1 MEQTRISHYRIG
13 RMLGR
18 GGMGEVYE
26 AEDEDLGRQV
36 ALKFIAPELA
46 ADPANLKRFEHEARA
61 AASLNHPNI
70 ATLYA
75 FERADGRSFIAME
88 LVPGESLRARLR
100 GGPLPLAEALLTS
113 HDVAAAL
120 AVAHRRGLIHRDIKP
135 ENLMF
140 GEDGRIR
147 VMDFGLARAIE
158 ATRLTMTGSAV
169 GTAAYMSPES
179 VHGRA
184 TTASDVFALGIVLH
198 EMLTGDLPFAGDSAL
213 ALMFTIVNEP
223 PHPLRE
229 KRPGAPEALETLL
242 QRLLSKDPA
251 GRPDALTVARELA
264 AIAAAPLPPDA
275 DAAIE
280 NIRTPSIAGDARSDA
295 FTVITSAPRE
305 GGGSEAAAPGGFAPA
320 ASVRDSVPRG
330 MAPRV
335 MTEELEV
342 ERRGGGELAPSPG
355 GALVPSVRAA
365 SRNALFRGIG
375 LAMAGVM
382 IYLVLSRELD
392 TRRHRADEAVMFN
405 NLGQSAFLADSLGR
419 AHVLFSMAL
428 DRSPDFAP
436 ALINLGQL
444 YRHRGL
450 PDSAALMFQHV
461 IRKSGKDT
469 ASTAL
474 ANYGMAQLDIQ
485 AGALDG
491 AATHLT
497 RSLGLDSS
505 RVEYYNDLG
514 WALASLG
521 RGVEAERVLSLGLA
535 RFPDSP
541 PLRKNL
547 ALALSRGGETA
558 RAHAMLAELTR
569 AMPTY
574 ASAWGLKAVL
584 DGRLGDRGAEQ
595 RDWQRYVSLSPDSS
609 ELAGYQRERS
619 LEAAGA
625 LPSHAAR

>member
-13 RMLGR
+13 RLLGR

-46 ADPANLKRFEHEARA
+46 ADPHNLKRFEQEARA

-75 FERADGRSFIAME
+75 FERAEGRSFIAME

-100 GGPLPLAEALLTS
+100 RGPLPLGEALLAA

-120 AVAHRRGLIHRDIKP
+120 TVAHRRGLIHRDIKP

-169 GTAAYMSPES
+169 GTAAYMAPES
-179 VHGRA
+179 VRGESNM
-184 TTASDVFALGIVLH
+184 ASDVFALGIVLY

-223 PHPLRE
+223 PRPLRE
-229 KRPGAPEALETLL
+229 KRPGAPEALEALL
-242 QRLLSKDPA
+242 GRMLSKDPD
-251 GRPDALTVARELA
+251 GRPDAPTVARELA
-264 AIAAAPLPPDA
+264 AIAAGPLPADA
-275 DAAIE
+275 DSGIQ
-280 NIRTPSIAGDARSDA
+280 NVTTPSIAGNARSDV
-295 FTVITSAPRE
+295 FTVVASSSRAQAGRGAAVGGFQATSSAPR
-305 GGGSEAAAPGGFAPA
+305 GL
-320 ASVRDSVPRG
+320 
-330 MAPRV
+330 APRV
-335 MTEELEV
+335 MTEELEI
-342 ERRGGGELAPSPG
+342 ERRGGNELAPSPG
-355 GALVPSVRAA
+355 GALVPTVRAA
-365 SRNALFRGIG
+365 SRSALFRGIG
-375 LAMAGVM
+375 IAMAGVM
-382 IYLVLSRELD
+382 IYLVLSREWD
-392 TRRHRADEAVMFN
+392 AHRHRAEQAVMFN
-405 NLGQSAFLADSLGR
+405 NLGQSAFLADSLER

-450 PDSAALMFQHV
+450 PDSAALMFGHV
-461 IRKSGKDT
+461 IQKSAKD
-469 ASTAL
+469 APSAAL
-474 ANYGMAQLDIQ
+474 ANYGMAQLDLQ
-485 AGALDG
+485 SEALDG
-491 AATHLT
+491 AAAHLA
-497 RSLGLDSS
+497 RSLALDST

-521 RGVEAERVLSLGLA
+521 RGAEAERVLSLGLA
-535 RFPDSP
+535 RFPGSP
-541 PLRKNL
+541 PLKKNL
-547 ALALSRGGETA
+547 ALALSRRGEVE
-558 RAHAMLAELTR
+558 RAHSLLADLTL
-569 AMPTY
+569 AAPTY

-584 DGRLGDRGAEQ
+584 DGRLGDRASER
-595 RDWQRYVSLSPDSS
+595 RDWQAYLSLSPDST
-609 ELAGYQRERS
+609 ERAGYERERA
-619 LEAAGA
+619 LAAGSA
-625 LPSHAAR
+625 PPARAAR

>member
-1 MEQTRISHYRIG
+1 MEQTQISHYRIG

-26 AEDEDLGRQV
+26 AEDQDLGRRV

-46 ADPANLKRFEHEARA
+46 ADPANLKRFEQEARA

-100 GGPLPLAEALLTS
+100 GGSLPLAEALLTS

-135 ENLMF
+135 ENLMY

-179 VHGRA
+179 VRGQA
-184 TTASDVFALGIVLH
+184 TTASDVFALGIVLY

-223 PHPLRE
+223 PRPLRD
-229 KRPGAPEALETLL
+229 KRPGAPEALETLI
-242 QRLLSKDPA
+242 QRTLSKDPA
-251 GRPDALTVARELA
+251 ERPDALTVARELA
-264 AIAAAPLPPDA
+264 AIAAGTLPADA
-275 DAAIE
+275 DAGIE
-280 NIRTPSIAGDARSDA
+280 NIRTPSIAADAHSDA
-295 FTVITSAPRE
+295 FTLIASGSRGS
-305 GGGSEAAAPGGFAPA
+305 GGRGTAAAPGGVAPLA
-320 ASVRDSVPRG
+320 AAGDSAPRG

-342 ERRGGGELAPSPG
+342 ERRAGGALSPSPG

-365 SRNALFRGIG
+365 SRTALFRGIG
-375 LAMAGVM
+375 LAMASVM
-382 IYLVLSRELD
+382 IYVVVSRELD
-392 TRRHRADEAVMFN
+392 SRRHHADEAVILN

-450 PDSAALMFQHV
+450 PDSAALTFERV
-461 IRKSGKDT
+461 IRKRGKDA

-474 ANYGMAQLDIQ
+474 ANYGLAQLDMQ
-485 AGALDG
+485 SGALDG
-491 AATHLT
+491 AATHLS
-497 RSLGLDSS
+497 RSLGLDST

-521 RGVEAERVLSLGLA
+521 RGAEAERVLSLGLT

-547 ALALSRGGETA
+547 ALALSRRGETP

-569 AMPTY
+569 AAPTY

-584 DGRLGDRGAEQ
+584 DGRLGDRSAEN
-595 RDWQRYVSLSPDSS
+595 RDWQTYISLSPDSS
-609 ELAGYQRERS
+609 ERAGYERERS
-619 LEAAGA
+619 LEAGSTGR
-625 LPSHAAR
+625 PAR